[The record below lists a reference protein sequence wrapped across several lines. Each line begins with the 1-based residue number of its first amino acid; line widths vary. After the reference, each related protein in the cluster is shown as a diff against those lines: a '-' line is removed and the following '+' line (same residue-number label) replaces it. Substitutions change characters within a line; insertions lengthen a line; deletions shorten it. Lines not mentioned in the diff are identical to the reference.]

1 MTLKSLP
8 TEAQWAPSFG
18 VVAED
23 FDGDGQLDLFLAQN
37 FFASNPEYS
46 RGDAGRGLL
55 LFGTGDG
62 NFRPA
67 DSSVSG
73 IYAYGEQRACAVS
86 DFNQDGRVDLAVGQ
100 NSDATKL
107 YLNTTGNPGLRI
119 KLNGSDN
126 NPDAVGAIIST
137 AETSREIQSGSG
149 YWAHNSTTVIVPH
162 PKRTS

>member
-1 MTLKSLP
+1 M
-8 TEAQWAPSFG
+8 
-18 VVAED
+18 
-23 FDGDGQLDLFLAQN
+23 
-37 FFASNPEYS
+37 
-46 RGDAGRGLL
+46 
-55 LFGTGDG
+55 
-62 NFRPA
+62 
-67 DSSVSG
+67 SG

-126 NPDAVGAIIST
+126 NPDAVGAMIST
-137 AETSREIQSGSG
+137 AETSREIQTGSG

-162 PKRTS
+162 PKGASKVQVTWPTGDRRAYTIPKNAKSVRLGIDGVVEVTR